1 MSIFEIILIS
11 IGLAMDAFAVSIS
24 LGGCHVKTLSSRH
37 ILAFKA
43 AVLFGLFQA
52 GMPIIGWICGRQ
64 FQDYIQA
71 IDHWIAFTLLVVIGL
86 KMLHEAWQN
95 HPEETKQR
103 NSLKALLI
111 LAVATSIDALA
122 VGVTFSVLQINLIMA
137 VSIIGI
143 ITFALSYIG
152 VDFGCRLGQRF
163 GKWSEVLGGI
173 ILISLGT
180 KILIEHTLL

>member
-1 MSIFEIILIS
+1 MSIIEIILIS

-24 LGGCHVKTLSSRH
+24 LGGCHVKNLSSRH
-37 ILAFKA
+37 ILALKA

-52 GMPIIGWICGRQ
+52 GMPVIGWICGLQ
-64 FQDYIQA
+64 FQDYIKA
-71 IDHWIAFTLLVVIGL
+71 IDHWIAFILLVIIGL
-86 KMLHEAWQN
+86 KMLHEAWQS
-95 HPEETKQR
+95 HPEEPKQR
-103 NSLKALLI
+103 NTFKALLV

-122 VGVTFSVLQINLIMA
+122 VGVTFSVLQINLLMA
-137 VSIIGI
+137 VSIIGV
-143 ITFALSYIG
+143 ITFVLSYIG

>member
-1 MSIFEIILIS
+1 MSIIEIILIS

-24 LGGCHVKTLSSRH
+24 LGGCHVKNLSSRH

-43 AVLFGLFQA
+43 AILFGLFQA
-52 GMPIIGWICGRQ
+52 GMPILGWACGRQ
-64 FQDYIQA
+64 FQEYIKA
-71 IDHWIAFTLLVVIGL
+71 IDHWVAFALLLIIGL
-86 KMLHEAWQN
+86 KMLYEAWQE
-95 HPEETKQR
+95 HTEEPKQR
-103 NSLKALLI
+103 NNLKALLI

-122 VGVTFSVLQINLIMA
+122 VGVTFSVLQINLVLA
-137 VSIIGI
+137 VSMIGV

-163 GKWSEVLGGI
+163 GRWSEVLGGI